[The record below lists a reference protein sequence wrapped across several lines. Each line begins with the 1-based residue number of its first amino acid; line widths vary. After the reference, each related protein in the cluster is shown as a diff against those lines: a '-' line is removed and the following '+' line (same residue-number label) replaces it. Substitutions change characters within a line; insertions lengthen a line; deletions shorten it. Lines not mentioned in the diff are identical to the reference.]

1 MEILIAGLSGIA
13 IPLIGILIKLVM
25 NMKTGME
32 NNLKTMQSDLKT
44 YVDKICS
51 DNKEEHQ
58 VMWERINHHAHN
70 GYGRVVIPD

>member
-1 MEILIAGLSGIA
+1 METLIAGLSGIA

-44 YVDKICS
+44 YVDKICF

-58 VMWERINHHAHN
+58 EMWERINHHAHN

>member
-25 NMKTGME
+25 NIKTGMG

-44 YVDKICS
+44 YVDKICF

-58 VMWERINHHAHN
+58 EMWERINHHAHN
-70 GYGRVVIPD
+70 GNGSVVIPD

>member
-1 MEILIAGLSGIA
+1 
-13 IPLIGILIKLVM
+13 M

-44 YVDKICS
+44 YVDKICF

-58 VMWERINHHAHN
+58 EIWERVNHHLHN
-70 GYGRVVIPD
+70 GNGRVVIPD